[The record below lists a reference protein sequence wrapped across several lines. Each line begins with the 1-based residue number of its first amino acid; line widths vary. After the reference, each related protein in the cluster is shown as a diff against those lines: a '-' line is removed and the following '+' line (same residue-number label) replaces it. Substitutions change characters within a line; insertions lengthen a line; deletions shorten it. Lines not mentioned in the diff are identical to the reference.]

1 MRCLPILA
9 LGLSGFGSQLVSAFL
24 ASDLTALG
32 LSSETQIGSPSESAF
47 TQRWST
53 YNAPSYVAA
62 VKPGTER
69 DVAKIVRIPSRL
81 RRFIG

>member
-9 LGLSGFGSQLVSAFL
+9 LGLSGFGSQLVSAIL
-24 ASDLTALG
+24 VSDVTALG
-32 LSSETQIGSPSESAF
+32 LSSGTQIGSPSESAF

-62 VKPGTER
+62 VKPVTEQ
-69 DVAKIVRIPSRL
+69 DVAKIVRIPSK
-81 RRFIG
+81 RRSFIG